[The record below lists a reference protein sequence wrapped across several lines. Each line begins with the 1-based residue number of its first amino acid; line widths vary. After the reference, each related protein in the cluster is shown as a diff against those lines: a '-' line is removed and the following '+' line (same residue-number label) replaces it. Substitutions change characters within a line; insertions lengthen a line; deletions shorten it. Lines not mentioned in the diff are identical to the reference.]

1 MDYYL
6 RAAAEYEFIGVAPRS
21 LVLIDAGKPESL
33 AEAENFVNG
42 RV

>member
-6 RAAAEYEFIGVAPRS
+6 RAAASYEFIGAAPDN

>member
-33 AEAENFVNG
+33 AEAENIVNG